1 MFEYSP
7 EKTLR
12 LINIVNSFSSSLPD
26 SIFFRIFVRE
36 KELPGLPNAQS
47 VLLLDFL
54 KNSKGVATFT
64 LVLNKEGID
73 SLLKSN
79 TPKTLLASY
88 VLDAIYYDRIYLV
101 YEKPFDDDHPDSLEA
116 GHDNSEIEDTSEINE
131 NRWLRQISGP
141 SLGDLI
147 EFGLALKNALI
158 TNYQPPYEKLN
169 TLVCLAILK
178 IILAFAGCALD
189 ISFDDESFFIK
200 FGNHKETLNISYDQL
215 SGGNLTED
223 FFELKKLLTK
233 GLYELWNQNNTLG
246 FNLELHIALQTLIHI
261 KNI

>member
-7 EKTLR
+7 EITLR

-158 TNYQPPYEKLN
+158 TNYQPYEKLN
-169 TLVCLAILK
+169 ALVGLAILK

-189 ISFDDESFFIK
+189 ISFDDESFFVK

-223 FFELKKLLTK
+223 FFELKELLIAALK
-233 GLYELWNQNNTLG
+233 KFQNQNNTLECD
-246 FNLELHIALQTLIHI
+246 LEVQVVLKTLESIEDI
-261 KNI
+261 

>member
-7 EKTLR
+7 EITLR

-36 KELPGLPNAQS
+36 KELPGLPNAPS

-116 GHDNSEIEDTSEINE
+116 GHDNSAIEDTSEINE

-158 TNYQPPYEKLN
+158 TNYQPYEKLN
-169 TLVCLAILK
+169 ALVCLAILK

-189 ISFDDESFFIK
+189 ISFNDESFFIK

-223 FFELKKLLTK
+223 FFELKELLIAALK
-233 GLYELWNQNNTLG
+233 KFQNQNNTLECD
-246 FNLELHIALQTLIHI
+246 LEVQVVLKTLESIEDI
-261 KNI
+261 